1 MGLLSDKELGQLVPA
16 DQIDTGTPI
25 PTRLV
30 SSDEYLPI
38 RQTERQKQVE
48 ARMNELGDDYGRR
61 NGLSR
66 RRFFQTAAGMTA
78 AFAAMN
84 EVYGPLFGVSPAEAK
99 SVDLAQARA
108 AALSDQ
114 FIMDVHTHFLR
125 DDTRLAGFAKMR
137 EAVGKAGWNKDAGRQ
152 AADGRGSQVSQLVQG
167 DLSR

>member
-16 DQIDTGTPI
+16 DQVDSGTPI

-66 RRFFQTAAGMTA
+66 RRFFRRAG
-78 AFAAMN
+78 F
-84 EVYGPLFGVSPAEAK
+84 FSP
-99 SVDLAQARA
+99 R
-108 AALSDQ
+108 ALSS
-114 FIMDVHTHFLR
+114 TAR
-125 DDTRLAGFAKMR
+125 WKPRSTRRFPA
-137 EAVGKAGWNKDAGRQ
+137 
-152 AADGRGSQVSQLVQG
+152 
-167 DLSR
+167 

>member
-1 MGLLSDKELGQLVPA
+1 MGLLSDKELEQLVPA
-16 DQIDTGTPI
+16 DQVDGGTPV

-48 ARMNELGDDYGRR
+48 ARMNELGDDYGRK

-84 EVYGPLFGVSPAEAK
+84 EVYGPLFGVSPA
-99 SVDLAQARA
+99 
-108 AALSDQ
+108 
-114 FIMDVHTHFLR
+114 
-125 DDTRLAGFAKMR
+125 
-137 EAVGKAGWNKDAGRQ
+137 
-152 AADGRGSQVSQLVQG
+152 
-167 DLSR
+167 